1 MKNEDLIQVV
11 YTAEEMEQVKN
22 SLNQLEALAN
32 KYRPNLTAEERSSYG
47 TIKELNKLFV
57 NKSKILME
65 QNSNLVPPFL
75 DMEEF
80 NRDFTARKN
89 IEDVLLRI
97 DRIVRDLSDIKI
109 LLDNDNYQDSL
120 AFYRGVRY
128 WAKEKQDGA
137 IAVYNQ
143 LKVFFP
149 NGKRKNDEEQ
159 NAE

>member
-1 MKNEDLIQVV
+1 MV

-32 KYRPNLTAEERSSYG
+32 KYRPNLTAEERLSYG

-57 NKSKILME
+57 NKSKTLME

-97 DRIVRDLSDIKI
+97 DRIVRNLSDIKI
-109 LLDNDNYQDSL
+109 LLDNDNYQDCL

-128 WAKEKQDGA
+128 WAKEKQEGA